1 MAWPKGRKR
10 KKNSVK
16 IDNVDFRGLK
26 KQALRSL
33 KKIDEDFDQAEVS
46 GMTMKHPQLIDGGVH
61 EVLARKGYFIAPLWD
76 GRRVWLDTNQGTF
89 EVIE

>member
-10 KKNSVK
+10 KKQSGLSNM
-16 IDNVDFRGLK
+16 DFGGLK

-33 KKIDEDFDQAEVS
+33 KKIDEDFNQAEVS
-46 GMTMKHPQLIDGGVH
+46 DSVIKHHQLIDGGVH